1 MRLLFAAALLVLLPG
16 IAKAFWLATLA
27 LLHAPMLGVLLA
39 GALAGVVVEHFVL
52 RRLPRIGIFE
62 HELTH
67 ALVALLFL
75 RRVDRIE
82 VRRDSG
88 SMRSA
93 GGFGGSLADDLIGL
107 APYLLPTFT
116 LGLTLV
122 RPLAPAAWFP
132 WFDGWIGFTFG
143 FHFWSGLDEFRHNG
157 PDRALRGLF
166 PDRRSRTDIGRRGS
180 LYSLVF
186 IVTLTLAVHGLI
198 FALLLG
204 GYRAAGAW
212 GREVWATTLVVG
224 AGLWRWA
231 ADLLGRVRAERGIRA
246 AAA

>member
-16 IAKAFWLATLA
+16 VAQAFWLAATA
-27 LLHAPMLGVLLA
+27 LVHSPMLGALAA

-75 RRVDRIE
+75 RRVERIE
-82 VRRDSG
+82 VRRDG
-88 SMRSA
+88 GTMHSA
-93 GGFGGSLADDLIGL
+93 GGFGGPLADDLIGL

-116 LGLTLV
+116 LGLTLA
-122 RPLAPAAWFP
+122 RPFVPAAWFP

-143 FHFWSGLDEFRHNG
+143 FHLWSGLDEFRHNG
-157 PDRALRGLF
+157 PDRAVRGLF
-166 PDRRSRTDIGRRGS
+166 PDRRSHTDIGRRGS

-186 IVTLTLAVHGLI
+186 IVTLGLAVHGVI
-198 FALLLG
+198 FALLAG
-204 GYRAAGAW
+204 GYPAAGAW
-212 GREVWATTLVVG
+212 GRAVWATTVVVA
-224 AGLWRWA
+224 AGLWRTA
-231 ADLLGRVRAERGIRA
+231 ADLLRRAWAGRFGPPGST
-246 AAA
+246 